1 MKEFWVDFSGY
12 IRIKAESKGDAEFYA
27 WELYEFI
34 HNPKIISGEIET
46 TSIEEFKEGE

>member
-12 IRIKAESKGDAEFYA
+12 IRIEAESKHDAEVRA

-34 HNPKIISGEIET
+34 TNPKIISGEIET
-46 TSIEEFKEGE
+46 TNIQEVKEGE